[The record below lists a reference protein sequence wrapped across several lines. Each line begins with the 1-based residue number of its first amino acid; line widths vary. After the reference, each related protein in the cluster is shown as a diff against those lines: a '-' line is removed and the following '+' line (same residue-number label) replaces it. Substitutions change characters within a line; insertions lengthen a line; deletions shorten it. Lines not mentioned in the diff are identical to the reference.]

1 MRTYVIVPHY
11 DPDAPAFPAGTP
23 AYTSP
28 AAALEAARAARA
40 ELIYLYNA
48 AVVDGLTVKEL
59 CPRHPARAYPTRRT
73 VLHYDGQSYRL
84 RDTEPDKPRTHTT
97 AHSTAHSAS
106 TTTTHRP
113 PAPRHT
119 DSTTAHGDGHQH
131 DGRSMTS
138 TTAATVSTTASG
150 TAPTRG
156 QHPPG
161 TAPEPSA
168 PAP

>member
-59 CPRHPARAYPTRRT
+59 CPRHPTRIYPTRRT
-73 VLHYDGQSYRL
+73 VLHYDATGCRL
-84 RDTEPDKPRTHTT
+84 RDTALDQPKTPPTRRHSTGTGTDTTTHST
-97 AHSTAHSAS
+97 AHSATSAATAHSAS
-106 TTTTHRP
+106 TTTTHHP
-113 PAPRHT
+113 PAPRRT
-119 DSTTAHGDGHQH
+119 P
-131 DGRSMTS
+131 
-138 TTAATVSTTASG
+138 AAT
-150 TAPTRG
+150 
-156 QHPPG
+156 
-161 TAPEPSA
+161 SA
-168 PAP
+168 ATGA